1 MNNVFSVYGIDVNPR
16 HLTLVADYM
25 TFTGRIAPFSRTA
38 MASSPSPLQKMTFE
52 TTMTFMRDTLI
63 GGELLDELFLVSFLK
78 IGVFVWARETET
90 IHQFKV

>member
-1 MNNVFSVYGIDVNPR
+1 MFSVYGIDVNPR

-63 GGELLDELFLVSFLK
+63 GGEFRRRCIFSPSPKNRSLCL
-78 IGVFVWARETET
+78 
-90 IHQFKV
+90 